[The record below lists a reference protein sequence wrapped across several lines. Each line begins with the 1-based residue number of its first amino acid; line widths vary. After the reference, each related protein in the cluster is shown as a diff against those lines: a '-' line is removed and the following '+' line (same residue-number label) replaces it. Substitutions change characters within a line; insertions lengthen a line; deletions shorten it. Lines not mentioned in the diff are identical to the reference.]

1 MKLKKPRPNHLATA
15 AMVCT
20 LMATPAL
27 SQEAV
32 SSSAG
37 ISARGV
43 LAIISDGKQDANTY
57 SSGLLADPGRRDTM
71 TLWTEPFDPSRGPTG
86 RIEAPN
92 SNYSPSGIAVLSRDG
107 RRAYV
112 VETMRRPPGATK
124 LSQLV
129 PSDRLM
135 TYDISDPARPRALEE
150 TTVGRQPR
158 SLDLSPDARTVV
170 VLSKDAA
177 RPLTFVATKSDG
189 KASTASF
196 QVPGVASG
204 FDEFTFVQWSPKQDA
219 IAVHIPSQ
227 NRIIFLRIERSLDG
241 TVEAVRPWGNPVVTN
256 KYPLVGRFTP
266 DGRHYLSSDV
276 NWGPDVR
283 GNSHVQRGV
292 LTLIRV
298 AESVDADA
306 RHQVTDLDITG
317 QGAESFA
324 VSPDGQ
330 YVVVS
335 NMETTGTLP
344 EDPRHNSLALLTLY
358 RLDAERSQLAKIS
371 ETRYAGRLPQGI
383 LFDAASRYVWV
394 GTNELAEDRSQ
405 GGVLVFRLDRL
416 PSPRLVDTGRRL
428 PAPPGVHT
436 LAAALPLS
444 TSD

>member
-1 MKLKKPRPNHLATA
+1 MKLKKPRLDHLTTA

-20 LMATPAL
+20 LVATPAL

-32 SSSAG
+32 SSST
-37 ISARGV
+37 STRARGV
-43 LAIISDGKQDANTY
+43 VAVISDGKQDANTY

-71 TLWTEPFDPSRGPTG
+71 TLWTEPFDLSRGPAG

-135 TYDISDPARPRALEE
+135 SYDISDPARPRALEE

-158 SLDLSPDARTVV
+158 SLDLSPDGRTVA

-177 RPLTFVATKSDG
+177 RPLTFVAIKSGD
-189 KASTASF
+189 KASTTSF

-204 FDEFTFVQWSPKQDA
+204 FDEFTFVQWSPTQDA
-219 IAVHIPSQ
+219 VTVHIPSQ
-227 NRIIFLRIERSLDG
+227 NRIIFLRVERGLDG
-241 TVEAVRPWGNPVVTN
+241 TVDAVRPWGNPVVTN
-256 KYPLVGRFTP
+256 KYPLVGRFTA
-266 DGRHYLSSDV
+266 DGRHYLSSDT

-298 AESVDADA
+298 ADHANDNA
-306 RHQVTDLDITG
+306 RHLITDLDITG

-344 EDPRHNSLALLTLY
+344 EDPRHNNLALLTLY
-358 RLDAERSQLAKIS
+358 RLDGERSQIAKVS

-383 LFDAASRYVWV
+383 VFDAASRHVLV
-394 GTNELAEDRSQ
+394 GTNELVEDRSH
-405 GGVLVFRLDRL
+405 GGVLVFRLDRS
-416 PSPRLVDTGRRL
+416 PSPRLVDTGQRL
-428 PAPPGVHT
+428 PVAPGVHT
-436 LAAALPLS
+436 LAAAFP
-444 TSD
+444 TSISD